1 MLSVC
6 RKLLSVSFNEWSLGT
21 SSITEEARLG
31 EFESVADF
39 FNTSFF
45 IYLSFI
51 SFNIQIIIWKWKVFI
66 FLKITLIFY
75 VPGIFKFCFVF
86 ISLIGI

>member
-39 FNTSFF
+39 FNTSF
-45 IYLSFI
+45 
-51 SFNIQIIIWKWKVFI
+51 
-66 FLKITLIFY
+66 LIFFF
-75 VPGIFKFCFVF
+75 GINDSFPKLKSSSSNPSNICCCNEKKKMVSNNF
-86 ISLIGI
+86 LWKRK